1 MNREQRRRR
10 ERVSETLRERRH
22 QRLEALHEASRWSP
36 PRGKT
41 GAKQLSLGTNR
52 GEYTFSD
59 EQFLIALAS
68 LDRQTND

>member
-22 QRLEALHEASRWSP
+22 QRLEALHEASQWRP

-41 GAKQLSLGTNR
+41 GAKQLSLATNR
-52 GEYTFSD
+52 AEYTFSD

-68 LDRQTND
+68 LERQANG